1 MHKAKI
7 TFSDGSTLVLA
18 EDEVLIGVSLSEGP
32 EPYPS
37 ISSSTRLENSFH
49 DGLIPSILE
58 VTCQYPYFYGPSGIE
73 TIYSSSA
80 IVKIDII

>member
-7 TFSDGSTLVLA
+7 TFSDGSTLTLT
-18 EDEVLIGVSLSEGP
+18 EDEVLMGVGLAEDP
-32 EPYPS
+32 KPYPS
-37 ISSSTRLENSFH
+37 ISSSVRLENSFH

-58 VTCQYPYFYGPSGIE
+58 VTCQYPYFYGPAGIE